1 MQTKLEKEIAE
12 HLQLIDATTR
22 LTSRQARWKCA
33 LVDNEDRR
41 NPSPFR
47 NRTGRSVNTQPP
59 SWVVSRLNCRRK
71 LLAQHAQT
79 QSASLLEIQ
88 GALEQQLNTRQL
100 SEQTLHRSQQELE
113 SVIQSQAARLGP
125 HRD

>member
-1 MQTKLEKEIAE
+1 
-12 HLQLIDATTR
+12 
-22 LTSRQARWKCA
+22 
-33 LVDNEDRR
+33 
-41 NPSPFR
+41 
-47 NRTGRSVNTQPP
+47 
-59 SWVVSRLNCRRK
+59 